1 MHCRRHRMQI
11 GGFNA
16 AGSCQRRQAQR
27 KAEELSQ
34 VCSSIDI
41 MAAADGYAYLSG
53 ADRKGMQV
61 TGMSGDEPAGC
72 RSAATGCP
80 VLL

>member
-1 MHCRRHRMQI
+1 MQT
-11 GGFNA
+11 GAFNV
-16 AGSCQRRQAQR
+16 AGSWQRRQAQR

-41 MAAADGYAYLSG
+41 MAAADGYACLSA
-53 ADRKGMQV
+53 ADRKGMHV

-72 RSAATGCP
+72 RSAAAGCP